1 MDTLSYVGG
10 LIVGLVL
17 NEAVDISPWLARR
30 VIRWSARRVPD
41 AELAR
46 DYEEEWTALLSE
58 RPGKLLKLIYSLTFI
73 WPAFSLRRDL
83 QGRTSWPRRLVS
95 RHIALWTGPRMI
107 WGMLLIMP
115 AMACQAVA
123 ERLPDVPDTD
133 TLFYTLGFTGAV
145 LMTYVCVGVATA
157 SRVLRRLSARAESG
171 DVEAQR
177 QMEQHYR
184 DWRRAGRSSGL
195 SANSPGD

>member
-10 LIVGLVL
+10 LIVGLLL

-83 QGRTSWPRRLVS
+83 QGRASWPRRLAR
-95 RHIALWTGPRMI
+95 RHIVFWTGPRMI
-107 WGMLLIMP
+107 WGMLLVLP

-123 ERLPDVPDTD
+123 ERLPDAPGTD
-133 TLFYTLGFTGAV
+133 TLFYAVGLTGAV
-145 LMTYVCVGVATA
+145 LMAYVGIGMATA
-157 SRVLRRLSARAESG
+157 ARVLRRLSARAESG
-171 DVEAQR
+171 DAEAQR
-177 QMEQHYR
+177 QMEQHYGG
-184 DWRRAGRSSGL
+184 WRGADRSSGP
-195 SANSPGD
+195 SANSPQN